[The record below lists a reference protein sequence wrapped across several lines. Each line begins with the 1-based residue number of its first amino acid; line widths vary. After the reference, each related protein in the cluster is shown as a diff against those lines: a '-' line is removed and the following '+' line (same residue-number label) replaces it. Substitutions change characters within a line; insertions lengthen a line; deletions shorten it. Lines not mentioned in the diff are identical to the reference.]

1 MMNKLIRT
9 VVLLVLGVVLM
20 FGPGSGASAQSL
32 WNDNSSGNLFG
43 DIKARYV
50 GDTLTIIINETS
62 NASRT
67 GSSRNSKAAS
77 ASADAGVGIF
87 KFIAEASAASN
98 DSFQAQGSINNTN
111 RVTGRITVQVTE
123 VMPNGNLAISGT
135 QTINQNGEEQK
146 ITISGNVRP
155 YDVRSDNTVLSN
167 YVADAQLKIDGKG
180 PISRKQK
187 QGILTQIFNFLF

>member
-1 MMNKLIRT
+1 MNKLIRT
-9 VVLLVLGVVLM
+9 AVLLVLGVVLM
-20 FGPGSGASAQSL
+20 FGSGSGASAQSL

-43 DIKARYV
+43 DIRARYV

-67 GSSRNSKAAS
+67 GSARNSKSAS

-87 KFIAEASAASN
+87 KFIAEASAGSS

>member
-1 MMNKLIRT
+1 MNKLIRT
-9 VVLLVLGVVLM
+9 AVLLVLGVVLM
-20 FGPGSGASAQSL
+20 FGSGSGASAQSL

-43 DIKARYV
+43 DIRARYV

-67 GSSRNSKAAS
+67 GSARNSKSAS

-87 KFIAEASAASN
+87 KFIAEASADSS